1 MSLFGTDG
9 IRDVANQGPLRPAPL
24 VGIAAAFGRIL
35 REENPEGRFK
45 ILIGEDG
52 RESGPMIRFALSA
65 GLMGE
70 GIDVVH
76 GGLMT
81 TPALAVLTMLARFSA
96 GIMISASHNPYDH
109 NGIKIFGPDG
119 HKIPDALEEKIEEAF
134 RQGPPSDAPPL
145 PPGKVQ
151 EDHSLLESYRR
162 YLIQKAAPDIFLGN
176 LRIVLD
182 CANGGASEIAPKVL
196 KDLGVDLIVRNDK
209 PDGTNINKKCG
220 SLHADLLSPLVRGE
234 KADLGICLDGDGDRC
249 ILLDEKGNVVDG
261 DRILM
266 ILARHM
272 QWKGELPGNLLVCTV
287 MSNLGLRKAMEESEV
302 EVEVTPVG
310 DRSVMKAMREKGA
323 GLGGEQSGH
332 VIMKRGDQ
340 LIGDGLVTA
349 IHVAQVMKETGRPL
363 SKLAEDFQSFPQ
375 VVLNVPVREKPP
387 LEEIAGLKEKIA
399 AARERLGEEGRV
411 LLRYSGTEKL
421 ARVMVEGTDEK
432 VIKEIAKEI
441 ADEVRKAVG

>member
-9 IRDVANQGPLRPAPL
+9 IRDVANQGPLRPGVL
-24 VGIAAAFGRIL
+24 VGIASAFGRVL
-35 REENPEGRFK
+35 AEDAPGGKFK
-45 ILIGEDG
+45 ILLGEDG

-81 TPALAVLTMLARFSA
+81 TPALAVLTTMGRFSA

-119 HKIPDALEEKIEEAF
+119 HKIPDEMEERIEKALQA
-134 RQGPPSDAPPL
+134 GPPPDRPPL

-162 YLIQKAAPDIFLGN
+162 FLVQKAAPDIFLGN
-176 LRIVLD
+176 LRVVLD
-182 CANGGASEIAPKVL
+182 CANGGASEIAPQVL

-209 PDGTNINKKCG
+209 PDGTNINEKCG
-220 SLHADLLSPLVRGE
+220 SLHADLLSPIVRGE
-234 KADLGICLDGDGDRC
+234 KADMGICLDGDGDRC

-266 ILARHM
+266 ILGRHL
-272 QWKGELPGNLLVCTV
+272 QWKGELPGNILVCTV
-287 MSNLGLRKAMEESEV
+287 MSNLGLKKALAESDV

-323 GLGGEQSGH
+323 DLGGEQSGH
-332 VIMKRGDQ
+332 VIMRRGDQ
-340 LIGDGLVTA
+340 LLGDGLVTA
-349 IHVAQVMKETGRPL
+349 IHVAQVMKETGSPL
-363 SKLAEDFQSFPQ
+363 SKLAGDFQSFPQ
-375 VVLNVPVREKPP
+375 VVVNVPVREKPP
-387 LEEIAGLKEKIA
+387 LEEIPGLREKVA
-399 AARERLGEEGRV
+399 SARDRLGPEGRV

-421 ARVMVEGTDEK
+421 ARIMVEGRDEK
-432 VIKEIAKEI
+432 EIKEMAREI
-441 ADEVRKAVG
+441 ADEVRKAIG